1 MRFLSSS
8 LLYYGFAVWRGN
20 EKDIGKIWL
29 NILQENYDIF
39 FYKNYFNHN
48 SKNKWAFGLVE
59 RLPTTFFF
67 FFFFFVG
74 KPQLTYL
81 WFG

>member
-29 NILQENYDIF
+29 NIL
-39 FYKNYFNHN
+39 
-48 SKNKWAFGLVE
+48 
-59 RLPTTFFF
+59 
-67 FFFFFVG
+67 
-74 KPQLTYL
+74 
-81 WFG
+81 